1 MKNIYYGILPVVA
14 FLLILMN
21 AFYGHTTFVSGSE
34 QVVNKYEVYV
44 HLQPEWN
51 VYQKNILF
59 EITNAWDMT
68 DSSEIKFEKNVVNHN
83 YNELQY
89 IGDKSYVELKHD
101 FSDCQEVWQPILY
114 RKAVDILRNEI
125 ELFQGKQLIS
135 DSVVPMYSDIE
146 NKSNG
151 KDEQQLK
158 IKDGFSQ
165 FIPIC
170 TSKENTSYDYSI
182 KTDSNNVG
190 FDVYFISSQ
199 DQQNNFHDFENN
211 FEFYTAD
218 GCYAKNKKSFSGTCD
233 NIGKNSGLLIIIP
246 NELDKPLTKVF
257 VGLKEK
263 GGEM

>member
-1 MKNIYYGILPVVA
+1 MKTIYYTIILTVV
-14 FLLILMN
+14 FSVLLTN
-21 AFYGHTTFVSGSE
+21 AFFGHSLFASASE

-59 EITNAWDMT
+59 EITNAWNKT
-68 DSSEIKFEKNVVNHN
+68 DSTQTKFEKNVANHN
-83 YNELQY
+83 YNELRY

-114 RKAVDILRNEI
+114 RKVVDSVRNEI
-125 ELFQGKQLIS
+125 EFFQGKQLTS
-135 DSVVPMYSDIE
+135 DAVIPMYPNVE
-146 NKSNG
+146 NKSYD
-151 KDEQQLK
+151 KDEQKLK

-170 TSKENTSYDYSI
+170 TSKENTSYDFSI

-190 FDVYFISSQ
+190 FDVYFVTSQ
-199 DQQNNFHDFENN
+199 NQQNNFHDFQSN

-233 NIGKNSGLLIIIP
+233 GVGENSTL
-246 NELDKPLTKVF
+246 
-257 VGLKEK
+257 
-263 GGEM
+263 

>member
-21 AFYGHTTFVSGSE
+21 AFYGHTLFVSASE

-59 EITNAWDMT
+59 EITNAWYMAT
-68 DSSEIKFEKNVVNHN
+68 SNQTKFEKNVVNHN

-114 RKAVDILRNEI
+114 RKAVDTLRNEI
-125 ELFQGKQLIS
+125 EFFQGKQLIS
-135 DSVVPMYSDIE
+135 DPVVPMYSDIE
-146 NKSNG
+146 NKSYG

-190 FDVYFISSQ
+190 FDVYFVSSQ
-199 DQQNNFHDFENN
+199 DQQNNFHDFQNN

-233 NIGKNSGLLIIIP
+233 NLGKNSGLLIIIP

-263 GGEM
+263 GGEL

>member
-1 MKNIYYGILPVVA
+1 MKNIYYGILPAVA
-14 FLLILMN
+14 FLLILTN
-21 AFYGHTTFVSGSE
+21 AFFGHTLFVSASE

-59 EITNAWDMT
+59 EITNSWYNT
-68 DSSEIKFEKNVVNHN
+68 DSSQTKFEKNVDDHT

-89 IGDKSYVELKHD
+89 IGDKSYVELNPWN
-101 FSDCQEVWQPILY
+101 CQGAWQPILY
-114 RKAVDILRNEI
+114 KKAIDTLRNEI

-135 DSVVPMYSDIE
+135 DSVVSMYPNIE
-146 NKSNG
+146 NKSYD

-158 IKDGFSQ
+158 IKDSFSQ

-170 TSKENTSYDYSI
+170 TSKENTSYDYSVKI
-182 KTDSNNVG
+182 NSNNVG
-190 FDVYFISSQ
+190 FDVYFVSSKV
-199 DQQNNFHDFENN
+199 QQNNFHDSKNN
-211 FEFYTAD
+211 FEFYTVD

-246 NELDKPLTKVF
+246 DELDRPLTQVS
-257 VGLKEK
+257 VGLQEIKN
-263 GGEM
+263 